1 MIISSKAI
9 EIFLN
14 MVYYSI
20 DNYIKRTE
28 AIMDMEELN
37 RILGEA
43 VNDSNLHSNEI
54 PSIDLYLDQI
64 LSLVADKQKQGAERF
79 SDRVL
84 TKTMVNNYSKD
95 GLIKPI
101 SGKKYSKEHIIQMLV
116 VYMMKKTFSISEI
129 KRLLKGVYLDESFGG
144 EELLSSYDR
153 FMEIKDGQKE
163 FCSDLAKDL
172 LDRYDFDLDGNE
184 DFFIY
189 IMSLASMSA
198 YLGDI
203 ARTLLESAYPDPELV
218 EQHER
223 DENKRREELEKEL
236 GKQEKKAKKDQKKKG
251 KE

>member
-1 MIISSKAI
+1 
-9 EIFLN
+9 
-14 MVYYSI
+14 
-20 DNYIKRTE
+20 
-28 AIMDMEELN
+28 MDMSELN

-43 VNDSNLHSNEI
+43 VNDSNLHSSDI

-64 LSLVADKQKQGAERF
+64 LSLVAEKQKQGAERF

-95 GLIKPI
+95 GLIKQI
-101 SGKKYSKEHIIQMLV
+101 SGKKYSKEHIIQMLI
-116 VYMMKKTFSISEI
+116 VYMMKNTFSISEI

-144 EELLSSYDR
+144 DDLLSSYDR

-163 FCSDLAKDL
+163 FCSDTAKEL
-172 LDRYDFDLDGNE
+172 IVRYDLDMTVNE

-189 IMSLASMSA
+189 IMSLASLSA

-203 ARTLLESAYPDPELV
+203 ARALLEAAYPDPELI

-223 DENKRREELEKEL
+223 DESKRREELEKEL
-236 GKQEKKAKKDQKKKG
+236 GKQEKKAKKDQKKKV